1 MTLVKIIGRSN
12 ILYVWINDITVNLF
26 KFSAGIQ
33 RNGLDC
39 KMLHSVFRTTL
50 RTANML
56 IWGHDEKGMDPIRTN
71 LLLYAYSPTG
81 MCFCNQLH
89 QQLTQTSGEWYY
101 VVNSSTIAGYLLEV
115 FIRL

>member
-1 MTLVKIIGRSN
+1 MFGRSN
-12 ILYVWINDITVNLF
+12 IPYVWIDDIAVNLF

-56 IWGHDEKGMDPIRTN
+56 IWGHDEKGMDLICTN
-71 LLLYAYSPTG
+71 LLLFVFLQPTA
-81 MCFCNQLH
+81 
-89 QQLTQTSGEWYY
+89 
-101 VVNSSTIAGYLLEV
+101 STA
-115 FIRL
+115 